1 MAEKN
6 TAAKKTKK
14 IPAIIGIIVIA
25 IGASLFVF
33 QGQIPSD
40 QVQTPSDQVPTPF
53 DQDSEYDFTKTYW
66 QASGPFAIDKPKYL
80 LGENVFMTVNGLMS
94 HEAGNIVFKR
104 PDGIVHRT
112 IPFDGLS
119 KPEFNHYFTPGLS
132 KGLKACGPED
142 LAGTWQVIFEGVN
155 YAPLTFE
162 IVYDFL
168 EGSKR
173 YYEPIC

>member
-1 MAEKN
+1 MTEKN

-14 IPAIIGIIVIA
+14 IPAIIGIIIIA
-25 IGASLFVF
+25 IGASLFIF
-33 QGQIPSD
+33 QG
-40 QVQTPSDQVPTPF
+40 QTPSDQVPTPF

-80 LGENVFMTVNGLMS
+80 LGENIFMTVNGLMS
-94 HEAGNIVFKR
+94 HEAGNIIFKR
-104 PDGIVHRT
+104 PDGIVHKT

-119 KPEFNHYFTPGLS
+119 KPEFNNYFTPALS

>member
-1 MAEKN
+1 LTEKN

-25 IGASLFVF
+25 IGASLFIF
-33 QGQIPSD
+33 QG
-40 QVQTPSDQVPTPF
+40 QTPSDQVPTP
-53 DQDSEYDFTKTYW
+53 DEESEYDFTKTYW
-66 QASGPFAIDKPKYL
+66 QVSGPFAIDKPKYL
-80 LGENVFMTVNGLMS
+80 LGENVFMSVSGLFS

-104 PDGIVHRT
+104 PDGNVHRT

-119 KPEFNHYFTPGLS
+119 KPEFNHYFTPALS

-155 YAPLTFE
+155 YAPITFE